1 MEATTT
7 APVKL
12 PRHMEQI
19 RKEFPLLEREF
30 DGKPIVYLDNAA
42 TTQKPEAVIEAID
55 LYYRRQNSNV
65 HRGVYTLAAEAD
77 ELFES
82 ARRKVAEWIGAKSAK
97 QVIFV
102 RNATEAINLVAYSWG
117 RTNIEAGDTIL
128 ITELEHHS
136 NIVPWQQLAKETGA
150 KLEYVPIDDEGR
162 LDEEAL
168 DSLIESGPKL
178 VAVAHISNV
187 LGTINP
193 VSKIVDKAKAVGAK
207 VLIDGAQAAP
217 QLALDMAEIDADFY
231 VFTGHKMYGP
241 TGVGVLYG
249 RRELLEEMPPFLTGG
264 DMISQV
270 GRQESRWNELPWKFE
285 AGTSAIAE
293 VVGLGATV
301 DWIRDVGMEEIRAH
315 EVNLTRYA
323 LESLSPVP
331 GLKIYGPPLAED
343 RGAVISF
350 ALEGIHPHDVA
361 QILDR
366 DAVCIR
372 AGHHCAQPLMER
384 LGVPA
389 TSRASF
395 AVYNT
400 TEEIDQLV
408 KSLHNARG
416 VFELD

>member
-1 MEATTT
+1 MEATAT
-7 APVKL
+7 APVNL
-12 PRHMEQI
+12 SSHMEQI
-19 RKEFPLLEREF
+19 RNQFPLLQREF
-30 DGKPIVYLDNAA
+30 DGKPIAYLDNAA
-42 TTQKPEAVIEAID
+42 TSQKPEAVIEAID
-55 LYYRRQNSNV
+55 FYYRSQNANV

-77 ELFES
+77 ALFEN
-82 ARRKVAEWIGAKSAK
+82 ARRRVTRWIGARSPK

-117 RTNIEAGDTIL
+117 RANLEAGDTVL

-136 NIVPWQQLAKETGA
+136 NIVPWQQLAAEKGA
-150 KLEYVPIDDEGR
+150 KLEYVPIDDHGQ
-162 LDEEAL
+162 LDENAL
-168 DSLIESGPKL
+168 DRLIESGPKL

-193 VSKIVDKAKAVGAK
+193 VKEIVKKAHAVGAK
-207 VLIDGAQAAP
+207 VLVDGAQAAP
-217 QLALDMAEIDADFY
+217 QIALDMSEIDADFY

-264 DMISQV
+264 DMISHV
-270 GRQESRWNELPWKFE
+270 DRQESRWNELPWKFE

-293 VVGLGATV
+293 VIGLGATV
-301 DWIRDVGMEEIRAH
+301 DWIDQVGIDQIRDHEIK
-315 EVNLTRYA
+315 LTGYA
-323 LESLSPVP
+323 LDSLASVP
-331 GLKIYGPPLAED
+331 GLKVFGPPTVED
-343 RGAVISF
+343 RGAVVSF
-350 ALEGIHPHDVA
+350 TLEGIHPHDVA

-372 AGHHCAQPLMER
+372 AGHHCAQPLMQR

-400 TEEIDQLV
+400 TAETDQLV
-408 KSLHNARG
+408 ESLHSARR
-416 VFELD
+416 VFKLD

>member
-1 MEATTT
+1 MVAAATS
-7 APVKL
+7 PVKL
-12 PRHMEQI
+12 TQHMEQI
-19 RKEFPLLEREF
+19 RDEFPLLKREF
-30 DGKPIVYLDNAA
+30 DDKPIVYLDNAA
-42 TTQKPEAVIEAID
+42 TAQKPEAVIKAID
-55 LYYRRQNSNV
+55 RYLRYQNSNV

-77 ELFES
+77 ALFES
-82 ARRKVAEWIGAKSAK
+82 ARKKVAGWINAATPK

-102 RNATEAINLVAYSWG
+102 RNATEAINLVAYTWG
-117 RTNIEAGDTIL
+117 VANVKAGDTIL

-136 NIVPWQQLAKETGA
+136 NIVPWQQLAKAKDA
-150 KLEYVPIDDEGR
+150 KLEYVPIDSEGR
-162 LDEEAL
+162 LDMQKL
-168 DSLIESGPKL
+168 DSLIDAGPKM
-178 VAVAHISNV
+178 VAVTHISNV

-193 VSKIVDKAKAVGAK
+193 VSEIVSKAKAVGAK

-217 QLALDMAEIDADFY
+217 QLALDMTEIDADFY

-264 DMISQV
+264 DMISHV

-293 VVGLGATV
+293 VIGLGATV
-301 DWIRDVGMEEIRAH
+301 DWIQGIGMDAIRAH
-315 EVNLTRYA
+315 EIELTGYA
-323 LESLSPVP
+323 LESLPAVP
-331 GLKIYGPPLAED
+331 GLKIFGPMPSED
-343 RGAVISF
+343 RGAVVSF
-350 ALEGIHPHDVA
+350 ELEGIHPHDVA

-384 LGVPA
+384 LAVPA

-395 AVYNT
+395 AIYNT
-400 TEEIDQLV
+400 TAEIDQLV
-408 KSLHNARG
+408 ESLQNARH
-416 VFELD
+416 VFKLD

>member
-12 PRHMEQI
+12 PGHMEQI

-42 TTQKPEAVIEAID
+42 TTQKPEAVIEAVD

-77 ELFES
+77 QLFES
-82 ARRKVAEWIGAKSAK
+82 ARKKVAEWIGASSVK

-117 RTNIEAGDTIL
+117 RTNIKAGDTIL

-136 NIVPWQQLAKETGA
+136 NIVPWQQLAKETDA

-162 LDEEAL
+162 LDEKAL

-193 VSKIVDKAKAVGAK
+193 VSGIVKKAKAVGAK

-217 QLALDMAEIDADFY
+217 QLALNMTEIGADFY

-264 DMISQV
+264 DMISHV
-270 GRQESRWNELPWKFE
+270 GGQESRWNELPWKFE

-293 VVGLGATV
+293 VIGLGATV
-301 DWIRDVGMEEIRAH
+301 DWIRGVGMEAIRAH
-315 EVNLTRYA
+315 EVNLTSYA
-323 LESLSPVP
+323 LESLSSVP
-331 GLKIYGPPLAED
+331 GLEIYGPRIAED
-343 RGAVISF
+343 RGAVVSF

-384 LGVPA
+384 LGVPS

-395 AVYNT
+395 AIYNT

-408 KSLHNARG
+408 KSLHNARH